1 MDTNKRVEQVDIG
14 EESVGRTP
22 LMFAAYY
29 NDMESLEIL
38 VASNARVQLK
48 DKKGRT
54 AMHYAAQTDFSK
66 VLEALFLVAKASP
79 AEVKEATKYEKLE
92 EVGADFKHGNV
103 NEKFHTMDT

>member
-1 MDTNKRVEQVDIG
+1 LEGKIAARLAKNKQLIDSLKALNPVPLYANSVLQAARYNKYKVLEAQLSIMDTNKRVEQVDIG

-54 AMHYAAQTDFSK
+54 AMHYAA
-66 VLEALFLVAKASP
+66 
-79 AEVKEATKYEKLE
+79 
-92 EVGADFKHGNV
+92 
-103 NEKFHTMDT
+103 